1 MASAAPAHSASTVR
15 GMRVHAAASPAVSV
29 APPKAESAS
38 VGVMLRMPNI
48 TDRTTDANPSI
59 SKRTNTAD
67 LVVVEGGG
75 VGFVEAAWTEV
86 GTITSSILR

>member
-1 MASAAPAHSASTVR
+1 
-15 GMRVHAAASPAVSV
+15 
-29 APPKAESAS
+29 
-38 VGVMLRMPNI
+38 MLRMPNI

-75 VGFVEAAWTEV
+75 VDFVEAVWTEV